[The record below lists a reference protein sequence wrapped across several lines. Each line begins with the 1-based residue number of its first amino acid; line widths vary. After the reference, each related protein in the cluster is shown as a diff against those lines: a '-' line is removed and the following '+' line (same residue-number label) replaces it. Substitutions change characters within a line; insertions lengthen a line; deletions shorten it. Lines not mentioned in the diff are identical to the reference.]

1 MDATENSIDH
11 NSHHQGFTAPVATSA
26 PKELPTLVHRLR
38 WYGQTEHAD
47 RTAFTMVLDHDFND
61 TQLNY
66 RDLDHRARAIA
77 ARIQA
82 LGGAGERVLIVLDPG
97 MDYVSSLFGCMYAGA
112 VAVPVYPPSML
123 RLQHTLGRLQAIIQN
138 ADAKV
143 MLSSREI
150 IGPQLSPLWNLDNA
164 AAIAVDELSLSAA
177 DDWRPSAPAPDELAL
192 LQYTSGSTGIP
203 RGVALTHANLMHNLR
218 ALVRHYH
225 FPGAKALHWLP
236 PYHDM
241 GLIGG
246 ILLPAYEGVET
257 VILTPKNFISNP
269 LHWLQAIDRYQ
280 GTSNGSPNFG
290 YELCVRK
297 IKPEQCEG
305 LDLSSWKV
313 AVSGAEPVRAATAK
327 RFTEKFQPYG
337 FDPAA
342 FSPAMGMAETTVIM
356 TGSPLGK
363 MPIMYEVD
371 SRALAAGRIE
381 QVDKP
386 GPGTQTLVSSG
397 EPVLGMEVEIVDP
410 QTCRLAAPGQVAEIW
425 ARSGSIAAGYWNQP
439 ELTQATFHATIA
451 GTGESGYLRTGD
463 LGCII
468 DGQLIVTGRIKE
480 LIIIGGRNYYPHDI
494 EATVQSISEAFKPDS
509 GTAFSIDHDGQEQL
523 VVLQEVWR
531 PGKFAIDNLLPEA
544 LEAIAESHQVT
555 PHAIVLVKSGSLP
568 KTSSG
573 KLRRRDCR
581 QMFLDGELSE
591 VRRWQAGGFAATQAA
606 AEFEAPETETEVALA
621 SIWSELLHVDEI
633 SRHHDFFDLGGQSLL
648 VGQLVTRIGEQF
660 GVEIGLSTLFS
671 HSTLGRLAAAIDAGE
686 GRLKDEVTR
695 RNSDAKVA
703 PLSAAQQRFWLL
715 HELEQTNAFLH
726 VPVSLQITGDVDA
739 DRLEASL
746 AAICQRHPALRTI
759 IEMSGDVPMQRVLD
773 HAPLRLQRLTASP
786 ENVAKVRSDL
796 VRQPFDLQT
805 APLMRAALIETGPSQ
820 YQLEIVLHHIVC
832 DASSV
837 EVLLR
842 DLIAATQV
850 DPEQLTYLDFA
861 QWDQSESHIA
871 QIDQKVGYWQTRL
884 AGIPER
890 LQLPVAESDLAA
902 SDESPAITRA
912 LDGSLAR
919 DLESVARDHGTTAS
933 MVYLAAYQHVL
944 SRYTG
949 SSDLPI
955 AMPTTDRPSSQ
966 LAATVGCFMNPI
978 IFRGQIDRQASFLR
992 LLRWTRDHLLH
1003 DLEHADVP
1011 FQRVVESID
1020 HQRSLDAMPLAQNM
1034 FLFQQPLH
1042 ASDAPIEIAGGTLQ
1056 AVQPDYAAV
1065 TAYDLSMVIHPSSTT
1080 EITVVHNDHIDRA
1093 TAEGVLDL
1101 MEATLQA
1108 IAANPACALID
1119 LPSASPADR
1128 KAFEQLNLATAA
1140 DCDSATLCQR
1150 LGDVAANAADKIAIT
1165 DDHRGLSYSDLDA
1178 QSTAL
1183 AKVLR
1188 QRGIAAG
1195 NLVGVDM
1202 QRSIEML
1209 VGMLAVWKAGA
1220 AYVPLD
1226 PALPQERLAMM
1237 IEDAGLAAILSDTTS
1252 MQADVP
1258 VWQFAELSRL
1268 DAQDLSLD
1276 GPLPTD
1282 LAYVIYTSGSTGK
1295 PKGVAI
1301 EHHSVANLLNS
1312 FAARPGFTADDSI
1325 LALTTTSFDISVLEL
1340 FLPLW
1345 AGGHVRLTA
1354 DRAATEP
1361 ESLKSIL
1368 ETEPITHLQTTP
1380 STLRVLL
1387 TTGWTPSQ
1395 QLRVFSGGEPLPA
1408 DLASQLL
1415 ASGCELWNVY
1425 GPTETT
1431 VWSTISRVEGER
1443 VCIGQAIDNTTI
1455 HLLDPELRPVP
1466 RGVSGELCIGGS
1478 GVARG
1483 YWNRPELTRQ
1493 RFVTLPTTSCSAADS
1508 LATDQPS
1515 PRVYRTGDQVR
1526 IDSRGELH
1534 FLARNDRQIKLRGF
1548 RIELDEIESAIESVT
1563 GVHRAAVVVRG
1574 EAAQQQIVAFCQTDV
1589 DVDAI
1594 RRSIGGRLPQY
1605 MLPSTICRLPAIPQT
1620 PAGKTDYKALPLPNT
1635 EPVAVEAIALPQTPL
1650 EHAVANLWQEVLQ
1663 TGPIG
1668 RDVSFFE
1675 LGGNSLQAAQLLSRL
1690 RDQFEAKIPLRLL
1703 YDSPTIAAIAES
1715 IVQDQLQQADIDEI
1729 RMLEELESLSDEEVQ
1744 RRLGSLDASGDDD
1757 AGRDRNDNLSDSQ

>member
-1 MDATENSIDH
+1 MDATENSIDVD
-11 NSHHQGFTAPVATSA
+11 SHPAHRGAPIVNAA
-26 PKELPTLVHRLR
+26 PRELPTLVHRLR
-38 WYGQTEHAD
+38 WYGQTDHAD
-47 RTAFTMVLDHDFND
+47 RTAFTMVLDQNWND

-66 RDLDHRARAIA
+66 RDLDLRARAIA
-77 ARIQA
+77 AAIQA
-82 LGGAGERVLIVLDPG
+82 RGGTGQRVLIVLDPG
-97 MDYVSSLFGCMYAGA
+97 MDYVGSLFGCMYAGA

-123 RLQHTLGRLQAIIQN
+123 RLQHTLGRLQAIIKN

-150 IGPQLSPLWNLDNA
+150 IGPQLSPLWNLDND
-164 AAIAVDELSLSAA
+164 AAIAVDELPLSAA
-177 DDWRPSAPAPDELAL
+177 DDWRPCAPTPDELAL

-313 AVSGAEPVRAATAK
+313 AVSGAEPVRASTVR
-327 RFTEKFQPYG
+327 RFSEKFQPFG

-363 MPIMYEVD
+363 MPITYEVD
-371 SRALAAGRIE
+371 SRALAAGQIK
-381 QVDKP
+381 QVDVA

-397 EPVLGMEVEIVDP
+397 EAVLGMEVEIVDP
-410 QTCRLAAPGQVAEIW
+410 QTCRRAAPGQVAEIW

-439 ELTQATFHATIA
+439 EISAATFNATIA
-451 GTGESGYLRTGD
+451 DTGESGYLRTGD
-463 LGCII
+463 LGCLI
-468 DGQLIVTGRIKE
+468 DDQLIVTGRIKE
-480 LIIIGGRNYYPHDI
+480 LIIVGGRNFYPHDV

-531 PGKFAIDNLLPEA
+531 PNKFSVDNLLPEA
-544 LEAIAESHQVT
+544 LEAIAENHQIT

-591 VRRWQAGGFAATQAA
+591 VRRWQAGGFATVQAV
-606 AEFEAPETETEVALA
+606 AEFEAPETETEIALA
-621 SIWSELLHVDEI
+621 SIWSELLQVDEI
-633 SRHHDFFDLGGQSLL
+633 SRQHDFFDLGGQSLL
-648 VGQLVTRIGEQF
+648 VGQLVTQIGEQF
-660 GVEIGLSTLFS
+660 GIEIGLATLFS
-671 HSTLGRLAAAIDAGE
+671 HSTLARLASAIDAGE
-686 GRLKDEVTR
+686 GRFGD
-695 RNSDAKVA
+695 KVSQRSCEATAA

-715 HELEQTNAFLH
+715 HELDQTNAFLH
-726 VPVSLQITGDVDA
+726 VPVSLHLTGEVDA
-739 DRLEASL
+739 NKLEAALSSL
-746 AAICQRHPALRTI
+746 CQRHAALRTI
-759 IEMSGDVPMQRVLD
+759 IEMSGDVPMQRVLE
-773 HAPLRLQRLTASP
+773 HAPLSLQRLSADADR
-786 ENVAKVRSDL
+786 VADIRADL
-796 VRQPFDLQT
+796 VRQRFDLQT
-805 APLMRAALIETGPSQ
+805 APLMRATLIETAASD
-820 YQLEIVLHHIVC
+820 YRLEIVLHHIVC

-837 EVLLR
+837 EILLR
-842 DLIAATQV
+842 DLIATASSTEASLSYV
-850 DPEQLTYLDFA
+850 DFA
-861 QWDQSESHIA
+861 DWDQSEAHLT
-871 QIDQKVGYWQTRL
+871 QIDNKLAYWQSRL
-884 AGIPER
+884 AGLPER
-890 LQLPVAESDLAA
+890 LPLPVAEPDPATSTLP
-902 SDESPAITRA
+902 PAITRG
-912 LDGSLAR
+912 LPVDLSQ
-919 DLESVARDHGTTAS
+919 DLERIARDHGTTVS

-949 SSDLPI
+949 ASDLPI

-966 LAATVGCFMNPI
+966 LAETIGCFMNPI
-978 IFRGQIDRQASFLR
+978 VFRGKVDAQGSFLR
-992 LLRWTRDHLLH
+992 LLRSTRENLLQ

-1011 FQRVVESID
+1011 FQRVVESIA

-1042 ASDAPIEIAGGTLQ
+1042 FSNAPIEIAGGRLQ

-1065 TAYDLSMVIHPSSTT
+1065 TAYDLSMIVHPASTT
-1080 EITVVHNDHIDRA
+1080 ELTLVHNDHIDRA
-1093 TAEGVLDL
+1093 TAEGFLDL
-1101 MEATLQA
+1101 MEQTLQA
-1108 IAANPACALID
+1108 IAANPACAIAD
-1119 LPSASPADR
+1119 LPSLSLADR
-1128 KAFEQLNLATAA
+1128 QSLEQLNRPAA
-1140 DCDSATLCQR
+1140 APADLTTLCQR
-1150 LGDVAANAADKIAIT
+1150 LTDVAINTPKRVAIT
-1165 DDHRGLSYSDLDA
+1165 DDQRSLTYNDLDT

-1183 AKVLR
+1183 AKVLQ

-1195 NLVGVDM
+1195 MLVGIDM
-1202 QRSIEML
+1202 ARSIEML

-1226 PALPQERLAMM
+1226 PTLPQDRLAMM
-1237 IEDAGLAAILSDTTS
+1237 IEDAGLTAILSDTTS
-1252 MQADVP
+1252 MQANVP

-1268 DAQDLSLD
+1268 DAEDLSLD
-1276 GPLPTD
+1276 GPQASD

-1301 EHHSVANLLNS
+1301 EHGSVANLLNS

-1345 AGGHVRLTA
+1345 SGGHVRLTA

-1368 ETEPITHLQTTP
+1368 ESEPITHLQTTP

-1387 TTGWTPSQ
+1387 STGWAPSQ
-1395 QLRVFSGGEPLPA
+1395 QLRLFSGGEPLPSE
-1408 DLASQLL
+1408 LARQLL

-1431 VWSTISRVEGER
+1431 VWSTISRVEDDR
-1443 VCIGQAIDNTTI
+1443 ICIGQAIDNTTV
-1455 HLLDPELRPVP
+1455 HVLDVQLRPVP
-1466 RGVSGELCIGGS
+1466 RGVSGELCIGGA

-1493 RFVTLPTTSCSAADS
+1493 QFVDLPSSLSSADESATTDDA
-1508 LATDQPS
+1508 S

-1526 IDSRGELH
+1526 IDRQGQLH

-1548 RIELDEIESAIESVT
+1548 RIELDEIESAIEAVA
-1563 GVHRAAVVVRG
+1563 GVHRAAVTVRG
-1574 EAAQQQIVAFCQTDV
+1574 EAAQQQIVAFCQAEI

-1594 RRSIGGRLPQY
+1594 RQSIGQHLPKY
-1605 MLPSTICRLPAIPQT
+1605 MLPSTICLLPSIPQT
-1620 PAGKTDYKALPLPNT
+1620 PAGKTDYKALPMSAATP
-1635 EPVAVEAIALPQTPL
+1635 EPKAAVALPQTPL
-1650 EHAVANLWQEVLQ
+1650 EQAVASVWQDVLHA
-1663 TGPIG
+1663 GPIG
-1668 RDVSFFE
+1668 RDISFFD

-1690 RDQFEAKIPLRLL
+1690 RDQFETKIPLRLL

-1729 RMLEELESLSDEEVQ
+1729 GMLEELEGLSDAEVKRQ
-1744 RRLGSLDASGDDD
+1744 LERFPTANKTES
-1757 AGRDRNDNLSDSQ
+1757 